1 MADLAQTVMTPQ
13 QIEDLLTAFTNVLN
27 QEQPLDLSKP
37 EDARRYVTGLHGG
50 TDAVARLGRDI
61 LRRIGEGVFLF
72 TGQPGSGKS
81 TELMRLK
88 RDLSARGAKVYYCD
102 LQDWLNLNA
111 PVSLSSF
118 LVALLSSW
126 VDQAGA
132 IQGQRSP
139 AERLLAFFSSTR
151 LIPEGVKFDAGFGA
165 VKSQFQLAL
174 QTDENF
180 RRELEAN
187 LQRQKSSFL
196 GQARDFVAE
205 LQADLCPN
213 GERCV
218 VLADSLEKIRGYGDD
233 SSRVYESVRR
243 LFVAE
248 GAALRL
254 PGVHVVYSVSPF
266 LAEQD
271 TQIAAALGTGI
282 VVNMPSVH
290 VLHQRSRDPDEAGL
304 AAMQALV
311 AARFPRWAE
320 VFTAQQLR
328 RFAIDTGGDLRDFL
342 RAIRVALS
350 DDINAL
356 PAPDAAVDFAL
367 EHVSPGR
374 AIPAEHVRWLAQVDE
389 RHDAELAGDIDADV
403 LQRYLATKHV
413 LAYLNGSTW
422 YALHPMVRGWVQAR
436 AARLAAEAAAARP
449 PATAAGT
456 G

>member
-1 MADLAQTVMTPQ
+1 MADLEQTAMTPQ

-50 TDAVARLGRDI
+50 TDAVARLRRDI
-61 LRRIGEGVFLF
+61 VRRIGEGVFLF

-88 RDLSARGAKVYYCD
+88 RDLSAQGAKVYYCD

-139 AERLLAFFSSTR
+139 AERLLTFFSSTR

-165 VKSQFQLAL
+165 IKSQFQLAL

-196 GQARDFVAE
+196 DQARDFVAE

-243 LFVAE
+243 LFVAD

-254 PGVHVVYSVSPF
+254 PGVHVVYSVSPA

-290 VLHQRSRDPDEAGL
+290 VLQQRSRDPDEAGL

-311 AARFPRWAE
+311 AARFPPWAE
-320 VFTAQQLR
+320 VFTAPQLR

-342 RAIRVALS
+342 RAMRVALS

-367 EHVSPGR
+367 EHVSPSR

-389 RHDAELAGDIDADV
+389 RHDAELAGDIEVDV

-436 AARLAAEAAAARP
+436 AARLEAEAAAARP